1 MPSQVTCAACGAEW
15 ADTDVS
21 CRACGFVNPPLAAA
35 EELIASWVVTSTP
48 AEPPSAAR
56 DPVCVACGYE
66 GPMVPS
72 PDGDRGLC
80 PACGDPW
87 QDRGGVIRKL
97 VCSDCGQVLLLT
109 ERHRGKTV
117 ICPGCRSLLGCLIG
131 LKGRRWGGRLT
142 IFDITTLS
150 AAFALGYIV
159 ALGLW
164 EQHVPW
170 PILCGSSVVA
180 LPITWTL
187 VALRVIGPRPSR
199 RRRFDPPGLA
209 ACLAVSA
216 ASLLNSWW
224 AWDISF
230 ISPSAPHD
238 VFSVAAL
245 RVVEPLPLAAAVAGI
260 WSVLIF
266 GRRWRPEPSW
276 IDRAGRCLGIYWL
289 AAGLVVPLLRLFLS

>member
-1 MPSQVTCAACGAEW
+1 MLSQVTCEACGTEW

-21 CRACGFVNPPLAAA
+21 CRACGFANPPLAAA
-35 EELIASWVVTSTP
+35 EELIASWVVTSAP

-66 GPMVPS
+66 GPLVPS

-87 QDRGGVIRKL
+87 QDRGGVIRKF

-109 ERHRGKTV
+109 EQHRGNTV

-131 LKGRRWGGRLT
+131 LKGRRWGGRFT

-150 AAFALGYIV
+150 AAFAPRLHGGTGDLGATCPLADPLRHLGDRV
-159 ALGLW
+159 ADHLDA
-164 EQHVPW
+164 
-170 PILCGSSVVA
+170 GSPEA
-180 LPITWTL
+180 HRP
-187 VALRVIGPRPSR
+187 APSR

-216 ASLLNSWW
+216 ASLVNSWW
-224 AWDISF
+224 AWDIAV
-230 ISPSAPHD
+230 ISPSVPYN

-266 GRRWRPEPSW
+266 DRRWRPEPSW

-289 AAGLVVPLLRLFLS
+289 AAGLVVPLLHLFLS